1 MEEEGKGRTNVWMKS
16 RWWWNLCERLL
27 DFVPSGRWLPFCRC
41 FFFFYFKNITYRMVF
56 LFLIFFVF
64 VSASNHHNPLSSNR
78 RLGSS
83 GFLLIRY
90 PTFGRRKP
98 EEKKEEDDGV
108 WRRHGC
114 WYFFEGHRENLY
126 YDQQEVLP
134 EQPCDAF
141 IHLGLRPIIF
151 LGFFFFFHLRWS
163 ILCDL

>member
-1 MEEEGKGRTNVWMKS
+1 MPIVRT
-16 RWWWNLCERLL
+16 
-27 DFVPSGRWLPFCRC
+27 
-41 FFFFYFKNITYRMVF
+41 
-56 LFLIFFVF
+56 
-64 VSASNHHNPLSSNR
+64 
-78 RLGSS
+78 
-83 GFLLIRY
+83 FLLLRFARAKER
-90 PTFGRRKP
+90 PSEVSSTFLWLFFNLISFCLVSTIIFIHLLPHALWSKTNQTVSNSYWSKII
-98 EEKKEEDDGV
+98 ETVWSAWKKMEDDGV

>member
-1 MEEEGKGRTNVWMKS
+1 MKS

-83 GFLLIRY
+83 GFLFAHEQSISDLRSKK
-90 PTFGRRKP
+90 TRREERGRWWCLKATRLLVLLRRP
-98 EEKKEEDDGV
+98 PGEPLLWSARGSPGTTV
-108 WRRHGC
+108 WRLHTPWSSTNHLLG
-114 WYFFEGHRENLY
+114 
-126 YDQQEVLP
+126 VL
-134 EQPCDAF
+134 
-141 IHLGLRPIIF
+141 LF
-151 LGFFFFFHLRWS
+151 LSPSVIYSLWS
-163 ILCDL
+163 VT